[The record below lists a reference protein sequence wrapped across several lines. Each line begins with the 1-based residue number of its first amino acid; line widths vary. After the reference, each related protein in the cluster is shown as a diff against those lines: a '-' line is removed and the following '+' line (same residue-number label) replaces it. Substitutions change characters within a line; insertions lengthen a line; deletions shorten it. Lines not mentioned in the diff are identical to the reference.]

1 MEAERYQRIFFP
13 ESVYGGFTDIDGT
26 IHFYL
31 RVNALLK
38 DEFIVLDIGCG
49 QGAYKDDTC
58 RIRKELR
65 TLMGK
70 CQRVIGIDIDKSAAN
85 NPFLDEF
92 RLIKSDQW
100 PLEDASVDLMV
111 CDYVFEHIR
120 QPEIFLSE
128 CKRVLRSGGYF
139 CFRTTNAFG
148 YVALIA
154 RLLPNWWHPKLTA
167 RVQSGRSKED
177 VFPTYYRC
185 NTIWRIRRYLKDL
198 GFDGCIYTFEAEPS
212 YLEFSKFAY
221 WLGIL
226 HQKYEPKAVK
236 LNIFGFTRK
245 VN

>member
-1 MEAERYQRIFFP
+1 MEAERYQRTFFP

-38 DEFIVLDIGCG
+38 DDFIVLDIGCG

-70 CQRVIGIDIDKSAAN
+70 CQRVIGIDIDKSATD
-85 NPFLDEF
+85 NPFLNEF

-111 CDYVFEHIR
+111 CDYVLEHIK
-120 QPEIFLSE
+120 QPEKFLSE

-154 RLLPNWWHPKLTA
+154 RLLPTRWHQKLTA

-185 NTIWRIRRYLKDL
+185 NTISRIRSYMKDL
-198 GFDGCIYTFEAEPS
+198 GFDGCIYTYEAEPS

-221 WLGIL
+221 WLGTL
-226 HQKYEPKAVK
+226 HQRYAPKAIK
-236 LNIFGFTRK
+236 LSIFGFTRK
-245 VN
+245 VS